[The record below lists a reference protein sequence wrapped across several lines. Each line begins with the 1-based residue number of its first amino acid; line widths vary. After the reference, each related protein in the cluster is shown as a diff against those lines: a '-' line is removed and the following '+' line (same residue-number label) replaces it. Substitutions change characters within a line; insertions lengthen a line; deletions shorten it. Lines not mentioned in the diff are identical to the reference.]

1 MTRLSSA
8 LPSIV
13 AAICLSTVTATAS
26 HIPAPVNPTYLT
38 TFSDAVTGDPAPS
51 RTSPAVGNGGQFT
64 NADGTTIQWDID
76 QNNPD
81 GSRADNYSA
90 EQYERPTDQTFSVV
104 TSNMAEQ
111 RFGLGFPGA
120 GVQYY
125 GYLDILEAKAG
136 FDSNWLYVS
145 IDLFSLNRVNNS
157 GSVNQQGLE
166 DIYRFRIGKGP
177 AGAESRNGF
186 LVGIQNPTANAGTSF
201 AINSK
206 AEVFADQSSGI
217 GGVSP
222 GDVGGVSLGLT
233 KETSPGEVA
242 GNGYDVQVVADGR
255 TNGSGGYA
263 NNQDVLYTRINPS
276 DPTIVEFAWDYKFF
290 GFSEADL
297 RNQNLFLMFEST
309 KGLTGPSNYFWNDEY
324 NYGEAGTPNFDERG
338 LAGPNS
344 SFQTTGLQNIYQ
356 LDTLRGVGGIPEPS
370 TSVLLLI
377 GISAGIARLRDRKR
391 GQVSFFL
398 GRPRG
403 RSADCRSSRL
413 AERFTH
419 TSLP

>member
-1 MTRLSSA
+1 MNRHTTTFLTSSLVAIGLFARLA
-8 LPSIV
+8 D
-13 AAICLSTVTATAS
+13 AS
-26 HIPAPVNPTYLT
+26 HITAPVNPTYLR
-38 TFSDAVTGDPAPS
+38 TFSDAVTGDLAPS
-51 RTSPAVGNGGQFT
+51 RSAPAVGNGGQFT
-64 NADGTTIQWDID
+64 NADGSTIQWDID

-81 GSRADNYSA
+81 GSRADNYA
-90 EQYERPTDQTFSVV
+90 TEQYERPTDQTFSVV
-104 TSNMAEQ
+104 TSNMSEQ

-125 GYLDILEAKAG
+125 GYLDLVEARAG
-136 FDSNWLYVS
+136 FDSDWLYIS

-166 DIYRFRIGKGP
+166 DFYRFRIGKGP

-186 LVGIQNPTANAGTSF
+186 LVSIQNPTSNAGTSF

-206 AEVFADQSSGI
+206 AEVFADQSSGQ

-222 GDVGGVSLGLT
+222 GDVGGALLSLT

-242 GNGYDVQVVADGR
+242 GNGYDVQVVSDGR
-255 TNGSGGYA
+255 TNGSGGYV

-290 GFSEADL
+290 GFTEADL
-297 RNQNLFLMFEST
+297 VNQDLFLMFEST

-324 NYGEAGTPNFDERG
+324 NYNEAGTPNFDERG

-356 LDTLRGVGGIPEPS
+356 LDTLRGAGGVPEPS
-370 TSVLLLI
+370 TTLLLGI
-377 GISAGIARLRDRKR
+377 GVAVGIGRRRRPTARRA
-391 GQVSFFL
+391 VV
-398 GRPRG
+398 
-403 RSADCRSSRL
+403 
-413 AERFTH
+413 
-419 TSLP
+419 

>member
-1 MTRLSSA
+1 MTRLQFEFARSSFSRATDKTPQVILRQPVFKWKCLSSA
-8 LPSIV
+8 FAVILLATTAV
-13 AAICLSTVTATAS
+13 AAPIS
-26 HIPAPVNPTYLT
+26 PVYHR
-38 TFSDAVTGDPAPS
+38 TFSDAVTGDLAPL
-51 RTSPAVGNGGQFT
+51 RAAPAVGNGGQFT

-81 GSRADNYSA
+81 GSRADNYA
-90 EQYERPTDQTFSVV
+90 GEQYERPTDQTYSVV
-104 TSNMAEQ
+104 TSNMAQQ

-125 GYLDILEAKAG
+125 GYLDIVEAKIG
-136 FDSNWLYVS
+136 FDADWLYVG

-166 DIYRFRIGKGP
+166 DFYRFRIGKGP
-177 AGAESRNGF
+177 VGAESRNGF
-186 LVGIQNPTANAGTSF
+186 LVGIQNPTANSTTSF
-201 AINSK
+201 TLDNK
-206 AEVFADQSSGI
+206 AEVFADQTSGI

-222 GDVGGVSLGLT
+222 GDVGGVSLALT

-263 NNQDVLYTRINPS
+263 SNRDVLYTRINPS

-290 GFSEADL
+290 GFTQADL
-297 RNQNLFLMFEST
+297 ISDSLFLMFEST

-338 LAGPNS
+338 LVGPNS
-344 SFQTTGLQNIYQ
+344 QFQSNGLQNIYQ
-356 LDTLRGVGGIPEPS
+356 LDTLRGSGVPEP
-370 TSVLLLI
+370 TAIVMLLAGVLM
-377 GISAGIARLRDRKR
+377 S
-391 GQVSFFL
+391 L
-398 GRPRG
+398 GR
-403 RSADCRSSRL
+403 SR
-413 AERFTH
+413 RRRNG
-419 TSLP
+419 